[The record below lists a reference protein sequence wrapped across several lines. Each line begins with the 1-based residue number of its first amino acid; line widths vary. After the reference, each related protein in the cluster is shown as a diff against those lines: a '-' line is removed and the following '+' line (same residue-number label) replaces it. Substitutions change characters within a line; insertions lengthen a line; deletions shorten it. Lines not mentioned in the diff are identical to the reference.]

1 MPNPTWNRWAVFQ
14 YSDCGKVAGIKGNVD
29 MNWMEKDFWDIH
41 MKEETTVD
49 KMLANELILVLK
61 TQWKVSDAM
70 GMKDQAKYLGELAD
84 RVRIASGQEPQ
95 NK

>member
-1 MPNPTWNRWAVFQ
+1 MDR
-14 YSDCGKVAGIKGNVD
+14 
-29 MNWMEKDFWDIH
+29 
-41 MKEETTVD
+41 
-49 KMLANELILVLK
+49 MLADKIILILK

-70 GMKDQAKYLGELAD
+70 GLKEQAKYLGELAD

>member
-1 MPNPTWNRWAVFQ
+1 MPLVLDIET
-14 YSDCGKVAGIKGNVD
+14 DKGLTPAQIS
-29 MNWMEKDFWDIH
+29 MEKEFWNAM
-41 MKEETTVD
+41 MKEETTMD
-49 KMLANELILVLK
+49 RMLADEIILVLK

-70 GMKDQAKYLGELAD
+70 GMKEQVKYLGELAD